1 MTNKSWHRTGT
12 APHHGLRFEDQAA
25 QELGREET
33 STFAF
38 QQLQDHPEDDYPE
51 DDHHQ
56 DAQWSPLHRST
67 RAHLAPSTQPPVQPQ
82 VSAIASFI
90 GELMYLDAQLSAEE
104 LETIETLVAMC
115 SVMCEALPQDQ
126 TLEIEL
132 RHGAK
137 TACAIALDRQ
147 FIFVDFILQAD
158 QRRTFKARAQHS
170 LAHLKAL

>member
-1 MTNKSWHRTGT
+1 MTNKPWHRTGT

-38 QQLQDHPEDDYPE
+38 QQLHDHPEQEQASDPE
-51 DDHHQ
+51 
-56 DAQWSPLHRST
+56 WRPLHQST
-67 RAHLAPSTQPPVQPQ
+67 RAAQAQQPQ

-90 GELMYLDAQLSAEE
+90 GELMYLDAQIGPEE

-115 SVMCEALPQDQ
+115 SVMCEALPQEQ

-132 RHGAK
+132 RHGVK
-137 TACAIALDRQ
+137 TACAIALDRR

-158 QRRTFKARAQHS
+158 QRRTFKSRAEQSHAQLS
-170 LAHLKAL
+170 PL

>member
-1 MTNKSWHRTGT
+1 MTHKSWHRTGT

-38 QQLQDHPEDDYPE
+38 QQLQAPPEQDPE
-51 DDHHQ
+51 LDP
-56 DAQWSPLHRST
+56 QWRPLHQST
-67 RAHLAPSTQPPVQPQ
+67 RAAKAAPQ

-90 GELMYLDAQLSAEE
+90 GELMYLDAHVGGQE

-115 SVMCEALPQDQ
+115 SVMCEALPQEQ

-158 QRRTFKARAQHS
+158 QRRTFKARAEQS
-170 LAHLKAL
+170 RAHLSPL

>member
-38 QQLQDHPEDDYPE
+38 QQLQDHPEE
-51 DDHHQ
+51 DHGEDSE
-56 DAQWSPLHRST
+56 WSPLHRST
-67 RAHLAPSTQPPVQPQ
+67 RAHPDQSPPIEPQ

-104 LETIETLVAMC
+104 LETVETLVAMC

-126 TLEIEL
+126 MLEIEL
-132 RHGAK
+132 RHGVK
-137 TACAIALDRQ
+137 TACAIALDRR
-147 FIFVDFILQAD
+147 FIFVDFIIQAD

>member
-1 MTNKSWHRTGT
+1 MTNKPWHRTGT

-38 QQLQDHPEDDYPE
+38 QQLHDHPEQEPE
-51 DDHHQ
+51 Q
-56 DAQWSPLHRST
+56 AAEWRPLHQST
-67 RAHLAPSTQPPVQPQ
+67 RAATAQAQPQ

-90 GELMYLDAQLSAEE
+90 GELMYLDAQIGPPE

-115 SVMCEALPQDQ
+115 SVMCEALPQEQ

-132 RHGAK
+132 RHGVK
-137 TACAIALDRQ
+137 TACAIALDRR

-158 QRRTFKARAQHS
+158 QRRTFKARAEQS
-170 LAHLKAL
+170 RALLPPL